1 MDKLLRFPFLCFVLI
16 SGVFLTSCTDR
27 YLFDMSDTIET
38 RLYEQDA
45 EILSRFVDID
55 MENGWYYLNTQRG
68 SFFDLLP
75 QSYRNELNLV
85 AEENRQIFLREM
97 EILNRNL
104 ASVIDNGSSDFVVFS
119 TPRKY
124 VTKKINPNSTIE
136 FFSKSPGTSTRLAN
150 QSHSLSLTGFDGAQN
165 QLNFNSGKYVDC
177 LVDIT
182 ASGGSNFLITISDSK
197 SNATPNGSDPTNPY
211 SITYSG
217 YGSYSGITRWTH
229 SNWGNNLQWNMESYI
244 ANAPTTGN
252 AVFSSVQ

>member
-1 MDKLLRFPFLCFVLI
+1 MP
-16 SGVFLTSCTDR
+16 
-27 YLFDMSDTIET
+27 DTIET

-55 MENGWYYLNTQRG
+55 MENGRYFLNTQRG

-85 AEENRQIFLREM
+85 AEENRQKFLREM

-104 ASVIDNGSSDFVVFS
+104 ASVIGNGSSDFVVFS

-124 VTKKINPNSTIE
+124 ATKKINPNSTIE

-150 QSHSLSLTGFDGAQN
+150 QSHSLSLTGFDGTQN
-165 QLNFNSGKYVDC
+165 QLDFNSGKYVDC

-182 ASGGSNFLITISDSK
+182 ASGGSNFLITVSE
-197 SNATPNGSDPTNPY
+197 SNSNSTPNGSDPTDPY

-217 YGSYSGITRWTH
+217 YGNYRGITRWTH
-229 SNWGNNLQWNMESYI
+229 NDWGNNLQWNMESYI
-244 ANAPTTGN
+244 AIAPTTGN
-252 AVFSSVQ
+252 AVFSPVQ

>member
-1 MDKLLRFPFLCFVLI
+1 MI

-104 ASVIDNGSSDFVVFS
+104 QV
-119 TPRKY
+119 
-124 VTKKINPNSTIE
+124 
-136 FFSKSPGTSTRLAN
+136 
-150 QSHSLSLTGFDGAQN
+150 SLT
-165 QLNFNSGKYVDC
+165 
-177 LVDIT
+177 
-182 ASGGSNFLITISDSK
+182 
-197 SNATPNGSDPTNPY
+197 
-211 SITYSG
+211 
-217 YGSYSGITRWTH
+217 
-229 SNWGNNLQWNMESYI
+229 ME
-244 ANAPTTGN
+244 
-252 AVFSSVQ
+252 